1 MANIISSISKSEEFK
16 RPNHTDFQ
24 TSSELKKGKFSGVRY
39 NSISDMQEIWVL
51 GTLAGSMAM
60 SEVAISPEK
69 WEALYRDVFGLSHVT
84 SVSR

>member
-24 TSSELKKGKFSGVRY
+24 TSPELKKIEFSGVRY